1 MPGGVTSCG
10 SCTLEV
16 IQLEVIQLEA
26 SRWGSPPKA
35 KLESF
40 GESMEACWEE
50 WAAQRLAGYCQRNLA
65 TEHVDRARFA
75 TFSTQK
81 HVLFQFFAKQ

>member
-1 MPGGVTSCG
+1 MGKSHRT
-10 SCTLEV
+10 EV
-16 IQLEVIQLEA
+16 IQLEVIQLEASQLEA

-65 TEHVDRARFA
+65 TEHVDRSRLLAPTLA
-75 TFSTQK
+75 QASSK
-81 HVLFQFFAKQ
+81 L